1 MCNKSLNMVLHF
13 TPHLALQHFV
23 KKIILVR
30 YQLDASQPRPTT
42 PFPPQPA
49 HCLYFYPYDKI
60 ISRNYADQKIEE
72 QPHATLIGPQL
83 SRVDLTMGYNMLVI
97 MVLFQ
102 PGGMHRLL
110 GIPMTE
116 MLNQPFDAASI
127 LGKDIDEITE
137 QLNEVL
143 DFNEMIALV
152 QNYLLYKSKNTKA
165 ILPIEQVLAKMAKLE
180 KFSNVDHL
188 AKEAC
193 VSVRQLERQFKERI
207 GISPKLYARQT
218 RFSKAW
224 IMHETNPALSW
235 SQIAYACHYA
245 DQMHMIRDFKE
256 FVNGTPSILK
266 SDLEKTH
273 LRLQGTSLL

>member
-1 MCNKSLNMVLHF
+1 MVLHF
-13 TPHLALQHFV
+13 TPDPALQHFV
-23 KKIILVR
+23 KRITLAR
-30 YQLDASQPRPTT
+30 YQLDQGQPRLTT
-42 PFPPQPA
+42 PFPPQPV

-60 ISRNYADQKIEE
+60 ICRNYADQKIEE
-72 QPHATLIGPQL
+72 QPHAMLVGPQL

-97 MVLFQ
+97 MVFFQ

-110 GIPMTE
+110 GIPMAE
-116 MLNQPFDAASI
+116 MINQPFDAASI
-127 LGKDIDEITE
+127 LGKEINEITE

-143 DFNEMIALV
+143 DFNQMIAIV
-152 QNYLLYKSKNTKA
+152 QNYLLYKSKKIKTS
-165 ILPIEQVLAKMAKLE
+165 LPIEQILAKMTNQGR
-180 KFSNVDHL
+180 FSNVDHL

-224 IMHETNPALSW
+224 IMHETNPTLSW

-256 FVNGTPSILK
+256 FVNGTPSNLK

>member
-1 MCNKSLNMVLHF
+1 MSYKSLNMVLHF
-13 TPHLALQHFV
+13 TPLPALQHFV
-23 KKIILVR
+23 KKIILAR
-30 YQLDASQPRPTT
+30 YQLNASNPRPTT
-42 PFPPQPA
+42 PFPPQPG

-60 ISRNYADQKIEE
+60 ISRNYANQKVEE
-72 QPHATLIGPQL
+72 QPHAMLVGPQL

-97 MVLFQ
+97 MVFFQ

-116 MLNQPFDAASI
+116 MLNQPFDAVSI
-127 LGKDIDEITE
+127 LGKDIDEVIE

-143 DFNEMIALV
+143 DFNQMIAVV
-152 QNYLLYKSKNTKA
+152 QKYLLYKSTKLKD
-165 ILPIEQVLAKMAKLE
+165 ILPIEQVLAKMTTLE
-180 KFSNVDHL
+180 RFSNVDHL
-188 AKEAC
+188 AKNAC

-207 GISPKLYARQT
+207 GISPKLYARQA

-224 IMHETNPALSW
+224 VMHEINPKLSW
-235 SQIAYACHYA
+235 AQIAYSCHYA
-245 DQMHMIRDFKE
+245 DQMHMIRDFKD

-273 LRLQGTSLL
+273 LRLQGTSLF